1 MSDKTDAELI
11 ADNRKDAG
19 AWLEGRRAIDCSN
32 PQGRLI
38 LYSTELANR
47 LEARNAEVAEL
58 KRLLKW
64 AWDNAIGRLESVETD
79 EGLTVRSI
87 RFPNRL
93 ERDAIEKIV
102 GEK

>member
-11 ADNRKDAG
+11 ADNRKDAE

-38 LYSTELANR
+38 LYSMELANR
-47 LEARNAEVAEL
+47 LEARNAEIAEL
-58 KRLLKW
+58 KRLIEWLSERGVSPQGGICTRIRLLDYLK
-64 AWDNAIGRLESVETD
+64 DGPEKQ
-79 EGLTVRSI
+79 
-87 RFPNRL
+87 
-93 ERDAIEKIV
+93 AIEKIV